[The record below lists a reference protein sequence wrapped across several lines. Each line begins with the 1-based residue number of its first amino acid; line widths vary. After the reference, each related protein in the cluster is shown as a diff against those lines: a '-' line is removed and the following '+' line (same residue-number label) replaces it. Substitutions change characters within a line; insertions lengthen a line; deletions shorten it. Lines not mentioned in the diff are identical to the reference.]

1 MIEFEELEKA
11 HKTAPVFGTTLR
23 NFLLAP
29 PKQASLSHKHLD
41 MPKTMTNIRANV
53 RWHDNTLRLVGR
65 LVHDGLTDDEILA
78 KAGEFQFEGYSLAQT
93 TDELKVMINGARR
106 RGFDQK
112 KTSTTEA
119 LDEICSS
126 KIRPFLRRLSDITLE
141 PIQFLIDGLLP
152 QGSLSMLFGNPGC
165 GKSFVAIDIAMCIA
179 TGSSFHGK
187 PVTRGA
193 VIYIAG
199 EGYRGLTQRAWAWAA
214 YKEIPIESA
223 EIYVSRTSVDIPDD
237 DAREKLTSEIY
248 SLLGDNGKPELI
260 VLDTVARNFGG
271 NDENSTRDMGAFIT
285 AVDAINAEFDCATLL
300 VHHTGHAD
308 KSRARGA
315 IALKGALD
323 TEFRLSKNDALLTLE
338 CTKAKDFEEPKGMR
352 FMLQPLE
359 LQTEDE
365 IIESAIIKLRDDAF
379 ERKRLTK
386 SDQRYLRSFF
396 KAYDHIYSDRQPGQP
411 LSLHLEE
418 WRDFYLPRSPAD
430 KHESKMKDFLRCRTA
445 LVNKDVLTV
454 LDDLYTWTPVS
465 YQTCPGQISDV
476 SNVHHEPNRTDKDT
490 RL

>member
-1 MIEFEELEKA
+1 MIEFEDLVKA
-11 HKTAPVFGTTLR
+11 HEAEPVFGATLR

-29 PKQASLSHKHLD
+29 RQQTSIPTCRLD
-41 MPKTMTNIRANV
+41 VSEALADIRANV
-53 RWHDNTLRLVGR
+53 HWHNNTLRLVAR
-65 LVHDGLTDDEILA
+65 LVRDGLTDKQILA
-78 KAGEFQFEGYSLAQT
+78 RAGEFQCDGYSLEQT
-93 TDELKVMINGARR
+93 TEELQVMINGARR
-106 RGFDQK
+106 KGFDQQK
-112 KTSTTEA
+112 SSTKDTV
-119 LDEICSS
+119 DEKCLS

-141 PIQFLIDGLLP
+141 PIQFLIDGFIP
-152 QGSLSMLFGNPGC
+152 QGSLSMLFGDPGC
-165 GKSFVAIDIAMCIA
+165 GKSFLAIDIAMCIA
-179 TGSSFHGK
+179 TGSSFHSK
-187 PVTRGA
+187 PVKRGA

-214 YKEIPIESA
+214 HKEIPIDNA
-223 EIYVSRTSVDIPDD
+223 EIYISRTSVDIPDD

-248 SLLGDNGKPELI
+248 SLLGDNMEPELI

-271 NDENSTRDMGAFIT
+271 NDENSTRDMGAFIK
-285 AVDAINAEFDCATLL
+285 AVDAINAEFDCTTLL
-300 VHHTGHAD
+300 VHHTGHVD

-323 TEFRLSKNDALLTLE
+323 NEYRLSKNDEFLTLE

-359 LQTEDE
+359 LQTGGD

-386 SDQRYLRSFF
+386 TDQRYLKSFF
-396 KAYDHIYSDRQPGQP
+396 KAYDHIYANREPGQT

-430 KHESKMKDFLRCRTA
+430 KHESKMKDFLRCRNT
-445 LVNKDVLTV
+445 LVNKDVLKV
-454 LDDLYTWTPVS
+454 LDDVYTWTPVT
-465 YQTCPGQISDV
+465 YQTCLGQTSDM
-476 SNVHHEPNRTDKDT
+476 SNKHHETDRTDTDT